1 MNPAPSAHGSR
12 AIRLWLYLSAAM
24 VFAMVLLGGATRLT
38 DSGLSIVEWQPL
50 LGAIPPLD
58 QADWE
63 AAFER
68 YRAFPEYQKV
78 NRGMSLDEFKA
89 IYWME
94 YLHRL
99 WGRLIGLVF
108 LVPFLAFWF
117 MGRLDGAL
125 ARRLLAIFVAGGLQ
139 GALGWYMVQS
149 GLVDRPDVSPYR
161 LAAHLGLAVLIYG
174 AILWTAWG
182 LATPRGRARAGGT
195 ISFAVLVFITMTAGA
210 FVAGLDAGLVYNT
223 FPLMDGRLFPAGYWE
238 LAPFW
243 RNGFENITAV
253 QFNHRWIAIAT
264 LAAALWMGWRLRG
277 DPPALRRA
285 GWFIA
290 LAALVQVALGIATLL
305 YAVPLTLGVLHQ
317 AGAMVLF
324 TAALWA
330 AHVARA
336 TPAP

>member
-1 MNPAPSAHGSR
+1 MSGTTAPRASR
-12 AIRLWLYLSAAM
+12 AVRLWLYLSAAM

-78 NRGMSLDEFKA
+78 NRGMSLDEFKT

-117 MGRLDGAL
+117 AGRIDGAL

-182 LATPRGRARAGGT
+182 LAAPRGPARARGT
-195 ISFAVLVFITMTAGA
+195 VALAALVFVTMTAGA

-223 FPLMDGRLFPAGYWE
+223 FPLMDGRLFPTGYWE
-238 LAPFW
+238 LTPFW

-253 QFNHRWIAIAT
+253 QFNHRWIAVAT
-264 LAAALWMGWRLRG
+264 LAVAIWMGWRTRAAS
-277 DPPALRRA
+277 PALRRA
-285 GWFIA
+285 GRFIA
-290 LAALVQVALGIATLL
+290 LAAVAQVALGIATLL

-336 TPAP
+336 TPAR

>member
-1 MNPAPSAHGSR
+1 MIAPPAARGLR
-12 AIRLWLYLSAAM
+12 AIRIWLYLSAAM

-38 DSGLSIVEWQPL
+38 DSGLSIVEWQPI
-50 LGAIPPLD
+50 LGAVPPLS

-78 NRGMSLDEFKA
+78 NRGMALDEFKA

-108 LVPFLAFWF
+108 LAPFLAFWF
-117 MGRLDGAL
+117 TGRLDGAL
-125 ARRLLAIFVAGGLQ
+125 ARRLVAIFVAGGLQ

-161 LAAHLGLAVLIYG
+161 LAAHLGLAILIYG

-182 LATPRGRARAGGT
+182 LAAPRGSARTRGPIAL
-195 ISFAVLVFITMTAGA
+195 AALVFATMIAGA

-238 LAPFW
+238 HQPFW
-243 RNGFENITAV
+243 RNWFENITAV
-253 QFNHRWIAIAT
+253 QFNHRWIAMAT
-264 LAAALWMGWRLRG
+264 LVAAIWTGWRARHAA
-277 DPPALRRA
+277 PRLRRA
-285 GWFIA
+285 GQYVA
-290 LAALVQVALGIATLL
+290 LAAGAQVALGIATLL

-330 AHVARA
+330 AHVARTESA
-336 TPAP
+336 R